1 MAIMTSEAEIELGGY
16 WLHTTLAQ
24 GAASGMFQGDG
35 TTRKK
40 KTFSSSWKLPSLA
53 GKWKHCSHRKQHTR
67 KFGRNRA
74 KESFGKR
81 LVPKDASG
89 GTF

>member
-1 MAIMTSEAEIELGGY
+1 MAIMTSEAEDELGGY
-16 WLHTTLAQ
+16 RLHTTLAQ
-24 GAASGMFQGDG
+24 GAASGMFQGEG

-40 KTFSSSWKLPSLA
+40 PFFTSWKLPFLP
-53 GKWKHCSHRKQHTR
+53 GKRKGCSQRKTHTR
-67 KFGRNRA
+67 KLERNISQ
-74 KESFGKR
+74 ESFGKR